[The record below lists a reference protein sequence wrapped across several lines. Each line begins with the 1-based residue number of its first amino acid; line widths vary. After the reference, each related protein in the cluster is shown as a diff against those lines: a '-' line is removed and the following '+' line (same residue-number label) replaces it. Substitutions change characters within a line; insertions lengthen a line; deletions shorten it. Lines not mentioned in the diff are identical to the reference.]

1 MGAFN
6 WGIPCQTGFFWLA
19 ISLAMVWSLIW
30 KGIALWKAGRNE
42 HLVWFI
48 VLFLVNTLG
57 ILPII
62 YIFAFSR
69 RRAKMSMCENEE
81 TINE

>member
-1 MGAFN
+1 MGVFN
-6 WGIPCQTGFFWLA
+6 WGAPYLTGFFWLA
-19 ISLAMVWSLIW
+19 ISLALVWSLTW

-62 YIFAFSR
+62 YVFAFSQR
-69 RRAKMSMCENEE
+69 RDKMSMYENEAI
-81 TINE
+81 INE